1 MGLLKKLVQILAPP
15 PQKNRAPAVRRE
27 HSYPARASSRAT
39 VQASQPQ
46 KRYDAAFMQGLD
58 QAIQKF
64 KHDSLAY
71 FIYEAANEQGLSTS
85 AIEKLFEQYGR
96 YSIKPSFLPYLPN
109 QMESDHRVAAAAS
122 DWLKQKGIESPS
134 SNWEAALEKY
144 IWSLTKT
151 EATKI
156 VSDIK
161 NDNASSV

>member
-1 MGLLKKLVQILAPP
+1 MGFLKLFTQLLAPS
-15 PQKNRAPAVRRE
+15 QRNRAPAVRKDR
-27 HSYPARASSRAT
+27 SYPVRTASGTTA
-39 VQASQPQ
+39 QPHQSQ
-46 KRYDAAFMQGLD
+46 KRYDTAFMQELD

-85 AIEKLFEQYGR
+85 AIENLFEQYGR

-109 QMESDHRVAAAAS
+109 QMESDHRLAAAAS
-122 DWLKQKGIESPS
+122 DWIKQKGIESPS

-151 EATKI
+151 EATDI
-156 VSDIK
+156 VSGIK
-161 NDNASSV
+161 NGTASSD

>member
-1 MGLLKKLVQILAPP
+1 
-15 PQKNRAPAVRRE
+15 
-27 HSYPARASSRAT
+27 
-39 VQASQPQ
+39 
-46 KRYDAAFMQGLD
+46 MQELD

-85 AIEKLFEQYGR
+85 AIENLFEQYGR

-109 QMESDHRVAAAAS
+109 QMESDHRLAAAAS

-151 EATKI
+151 EATDI
-156 VSDIK
+156 VSGIK
-161 NDNASSV
+161 NGTVSSD

>member
-1 MGLLKKLVQILAPP
+1 MDFFKIITQLLAPS
-15 PQKNRAPAVRRE
+15 QRNRAPAVRKNR
-27 HSYPARASSRAT
+27 SYPVRTASGTTAH
-39 VQASQPQ
+39 ASQPQ

-109 QMESDHRVAAAAS
+109 QMESDSRLVVAVS
-122 DWLKQKGIESPS
+122 DWFKNNGIDSSTSRWES
-134 SNWEAALEKY
+134 EIEKY
-144 IWSLTKT
+144 VWSSTKK
-151 EATKI
+151 EAGEI
-156 VSDIK
+156 VSRIK
-161 NDNASSV
+161 NDSNASV